1 MVNEYGKDV
10 EMDDSEDYVDPVAGK
25 KAEDVERAKFIKE
38 HPYVDMSRFKFEA
51 RMNSADEI
59 GVVTWCVDLDSIT
72 SYDIKYDGFKK
83 NKE

>member
-1 MVNEYGKDV
+1 MKKIQPKET
-10 EMDDSEDYVDPVAGK
+10 AGK
-25 KAEDVERAKFIKE
+25 KYSWKAEDVERAKFIKE

-83 NKE
+83 DKE